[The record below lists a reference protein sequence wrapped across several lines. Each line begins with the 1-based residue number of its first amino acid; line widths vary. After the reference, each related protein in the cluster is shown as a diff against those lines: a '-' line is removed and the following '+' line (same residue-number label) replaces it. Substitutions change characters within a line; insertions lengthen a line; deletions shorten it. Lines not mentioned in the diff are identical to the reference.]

1 MDSLQRGPI
10 NGKDVASVTTN
21 QTGEKIS
28 WTELIQ
34 KEVITRIKILENI
47 NSRSKYQQ
55 NLQLKLWY
63 GRKAGISRKMIYWDE
78 ETLKMIFQKIS
89 LTSEK
94 GSMEL
99 YEKFHLLGVAY
110 SIHFDYNEYHM
121 WIKGYSIKNIKVKL
135 LTTIPNAKIFLY
147 ILPRI

>member
-1 MDSLQRGPI
+1 
-10 NGKDVASVTTN
+10 
-21 QTGEKIS
+21 
-28 WTELIQ
+28 
-34 KEVITRIKILENI
+34 
-47 NSRSKYQQ
+47 
-55 NLQLKLWY
+55 
-63 GRKAGISRKMIYWDE
+63 
-78 ETLKMIFQKIS
+78 
-89 LTSEK
+89 
-94 GSMEL
+94 MEL